1 MGNFYDN
8 GLNFECQR
16 CSYCCGNG
24 PGFVYLSKSDL
35 EKLCIHFQM
44 QPEEF
49 AAKYCRWTDYYEGK
63 TVLALL
69 ETKKYD
75 CILWNNGCSVYEARP
90 LQCRTWPFWDW
101 MVNDK
106 SCWDDCAK
114 TCPGMN
120 HGKIH
125 SKEEIEKAADE
136 TKNNIP
142 IDLEEWKEVCIEI
155 KAALESAG

>member
-24 PGFVYLSKSDL
+24 PGFVYLSKADL
-35 EKLCIHFQM
+35 KKLCLFFKM
-44 QPEEF
+44 GAMEF
-49 AAKYCRWTDYYEGK
+49 AEKYCRWADYYEGK
-63 TVLALL
+63 KVLALL

-75 CILWNNGCSVYEARP
+75 CILWNNGCTAYEGRP
-90 LQCRTWPFWDW
+90 IQCRTWPFWDW

-106 SCWDDCAK
+106 SCWAACAR

-120 HGKIH
+120 RGPLH
-125 SKEEIEKAADE
+125 SMEEIQKASDKY
-136 TKNNIP
+136 KNNIP
-142 IDLEEWKEVCIEI
+142 ICFDDWKEIS
-155 KAALESAG
+155 SAIDKDFE